1 MMDSS
6 QDWSDSIVRQLAEVT
21 ATSLNGDH
29 LVLLDQVDL
38 IRSDGEVV
46 SAQQASGYLQMGEW
60 EGSQPCRTVAGCV
73 HPEHVVPATPVAED
87 EIDQLVSKASRP
99 SLATLYKQA
108 RATGLVPA
116 SPQGYF

>member
-1 MMDSS
+1 MSADLESLQS
-6 QDWSDSIVRQLAEVT
+6 QLAEVT

-29 LVLLDQVDL
+29 LVLLDQVDI
-38 IRSDGEVV
+38 IRTTGEVV
-46 SAQQASGYLQMGEW
+46 SAQQASAYLQVGEW

-73 HPEHVVPATPVAED
+73 HPEHVTSVTHVAED
-87 EIDQLVSKASRP
+87 EIDTLVRKASRP